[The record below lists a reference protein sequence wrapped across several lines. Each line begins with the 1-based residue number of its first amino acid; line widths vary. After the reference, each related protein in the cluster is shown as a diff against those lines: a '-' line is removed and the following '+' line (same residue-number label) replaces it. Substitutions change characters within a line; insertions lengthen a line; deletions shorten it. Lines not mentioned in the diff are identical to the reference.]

1 MEAWNL
7 TALTMMSVE
16 EWKSFFAEVGYE
28 GDYYWFIP

>member
-7 TALTMMSVE
+7 TAQTMMSVE
-16 EWKSFFAEVGYE
+16 DWKSFFAANFYT